1 MTTISID
8 VENNIAQSFIQARI
22 DEKRKLQLLL
32 GLRLQELMSKPETS
46 LTELMDDMG
55 NYAQSQGM
63 TEQVLDRLLDEK

>member
-8 VENNIAQSFIQARI
+8 VENNIAQSFIQASI